1 MFKRDSLKLGII
13 LGLIAPLFGLLGYYF
28 WKLYP
33 TYSLS
38 DFFQLLASQT
48 TLISGLSTFALLANV
63 ALLTIYLNKRL
74 DKTAKG
80 IFAVSVLYAL
90 TALVIK
96 FLL

>member
-1 MFKRDSLKLGII
+1 MFKKDSLLFGII
-13 LGLIAPLFGLLGYYF
+13 LGLFAPLFGLIGYYF

-33 TYSLS
+33 TYSLNE
-38 DFFQLLASQT
+38 FFQLLAAQT

-90 TALVIK
+90 TALIIK
-96 FLL
+96 FVL